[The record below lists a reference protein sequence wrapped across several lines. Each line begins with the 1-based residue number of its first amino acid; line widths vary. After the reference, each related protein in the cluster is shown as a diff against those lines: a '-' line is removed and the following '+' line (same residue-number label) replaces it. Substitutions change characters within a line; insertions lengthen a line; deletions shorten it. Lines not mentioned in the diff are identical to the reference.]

1 MEIPWTTP
9 AAPEVPAGQDIVILG
24 SRFELT
30 SAWRSPAFL
39 GHALRIWLQARRSP
53 GIIGVSLR
61 AQPLRATFW
70 TLSAWSSQ
78 AALRDSRVPTRTAP
92 SWPGSA
98 RGRRRRFSGRGA
110 NRAKRHSTRRPCGSR
125 RRPGSPTG
133 ATDPQGCE
141 PVLRVGSLKCAAGGS
156 ISHSFTALMTRRA
169 RATVRFS
176 RCPS

>member
-39 GHALRIWLQARRSP
+39 GYALRIWLQARRSP

-78 AALRDSRVPTRTAP
+78 AALRDFARADPHRSIVARVRPWAKTA
-92 SWPGSA
+92 
-98 RGRRRRFSGRGA
+98 
-110 NRAKRHSTRRPCGSR
+110 
-125 RRPGSPTG
+125 
-133 ATDPQGCE
+133 
-141 PVLRVGSLKCAAGGS
+141 VLRTWTVRGSEPG
-156 ISHSFTALMTRRA
+156 
-169 RATVRFS
+169 RATLD
-176 RCPS
+176 PSALWQEAEARISDGSH